1 MTSHSPDHSRSL
13 LRARSAHGHHKVSF
27 VELFFDLVFVFAIT
41 QLSHALI
48 AHFSL
53 LGAVE
58 TLMLMLAV
66 WWVWI
71 FTSWVT
77 NWLDPEKRAVRC
89 ALLVMML
96 LGLVLSSSLPKAFE
110 SRGLVF
116 AAAYV
121 LMQVG
126 RTVFFLWA
134 VRGHSVMVRNFQRIL
149 VWLAF
154 SGVLWLAGGLADVGT
169 RIALWAVALV
179 VEYLGP
185 SMYFRVPG
193 LGRSTTADWDVEGGH
208 MAERCALFIIIA
220 LGESILV
227 TGATFS
233 ELEWTASTVAA
244 FVVSLVG
251 SITMWWLYFDTTA
264 EAGSHV
270 IASSDEPGRLAR
282 LAYTYIHLF
291 MVAGIIAAAVADE
304 FVLHH
309 PDGHADNKTMITV
322 LCSTALFLI
331 GNLLF
336 KWAITGCWA
345 RSHVIGLILLALLVP
360 VACHLSPVVLSLS
373 ATLVLIGMSA
383 WEHQAAS
390 STPHKPLHE

>member
-1 MTSHSPDHSRSL
+1 
-13 LRARSAHGHHKVSF
+13 
-27 VELFFDLVFVFAIT
+27 
-41 QLSHALI
+41 
-48 AHFSL
+48 
-53 LGAVE
+53 
-58 TLMLMLAV
+58 
-66 WWVWI
+66 
-71 FTSWVT
+71 
-77 NWLDPEKRAVRC
+77 
-89 ALLVMML
+89 MML

-126 RTVFFLWA
+126 RTVILSWWA
-134 VRGHSVMVRNFQRIL
+134 VRGHSVMVRKLSAYLGLVSVQRC
-149 VWLAF
+149 A
-154 SGVLWLAGGLADVGT
+154 LAGRWLG
-169 RIALWAVALV
+169 RCRHSHALSGQWRWWWNS
-179 VEYLGP
+179 LGP

-282 LAYTYIHLF
+282 LAYTVPFICSWLRASLRQQLQ
-291 MVAGIIAAAVADE
+291 MSSCCIIPMA
-304 FVLHH
+304 
-309 PDGHADNKTMITV
+309 MRIT
-322 LCSTALFLI
+322 
-331 GNLLF
+331 
-336 KWAITGCWA
+336 
-345 RSHVIGLILLALLVP
+345 RR
-360 VACHLSPVVLSLS
+360 
-373 ATLVLIGMSA
+373 
-383 WEHQAAS
+383 
-390 STPHKPLHE
+390 